1 MATPPFQ
8 GEGKE
13 DKLNA
18 ATPQENIST
27 TFWKN
32 GTSTLAQAN
41 PQQQSFFGSPT
52 GTVVHTPLPSFI
64 SPLPLDSATG
74 GGGGAGGGSKGN
86 VVPPWGEG
94 GPEYYAK
101 VATASQ
107 VLQSAPAGA
116 VQGDVGWGVKRQM
129 SPGDCEREKE
139 RERVCVC
146 VCMCACVHAIACLTR
161 QTRILGLF
169 LSIFVFYSF
178 SSSFVHSLTHTTYA
192 QVNILVCTPTQTT
205 AAQGTLV

>member
-8 GEGKE
+8 SEGKE
-13 DKLNA
+13 DKPNA

-32 GTSTLAQAN
+32 TCTLAQAN

-52 GTVVHTPLPSFI
+52 VVHTPLPSFI
-64 SPLPLDSATG
+64 SPPPLDSATR
-74 GGGGAGGGSKGN
+74 GGGGAGGGSNGG

-94 GPEYYAK
+94 SPGYYAK
-101 VATASQ
+101 VASSQ
-107 VLQSAPAGA
+107 VLQSAP
-116 VQGDVGWGVKRQM
+116 VLGDVGWGVKRQM

-146 VCMCACVHAIACLTR
+146 VCMCASVHAIACLTR

-169 LSIFVFYSF
+169 LSIFLFYSI
-178 SSSFVHSLTHTTYA
+178 SSSFVHSLTHTTHA

-205 AAQGTLV
+205 AAQVTLV